1 MKFKF
6 KIQQYKNE
14 ATKCIVRVFDGAP
27 GIDIFKQLRNT
38 YSKNTLR
45 KVL

>member
-6 KIQQYKNE
+6 KIQQYQTDAVE
-14 ATKCIVRVFDGAP
+14 CIARVFDGVP